1 MRNEFTTIAL
11 DSLTE
16 FQQEIVDAV
25 INEGR
30 MRQKEEILEK
40 IERKIT
46 EAYAQN
52 NRELVDFLEELI
64 RDLDLDL

>member
-1 MRNEFTTIAL
+1 MKYVEIPMDEFKE
-11 DSLTE
+11 DE
-16 FQQEIVDAV
+16 RKIVQAV
-25 INEGR
+25 ISEGR
-30 MRQKEEILEK
+30 MRMKEEILAK

-46 EAYAQN
+46 EAYAAN